1 MAAPAKKL
9 ATYFD
14 LEAVPPHLVAEIING
29 SLETHSCSIQHSH
42 ALTQLIYHLI
52 GPFERGRDGPGG
64 WNFLPKT
71 ELHIGGD
78 LLVPDLAGWRRERLP
93 SLPDAAFMELAPD
106 WVGEIVSPA
115 TTRLNRGAKRT
126 IYAEIGVAFLWV
138 IDPQERVLEAFL
150 LTRGNWRLESVAVA
164 SEFVKLP
171 PFDAA
176 TFSLDILFEFDPP
189 SRAPTP
195 QG

>member
-9 ATYFD
+9 ATYSD
-14 LEAVPPHLVAEIING
+14 LEAVAPHLVAEIIYG
-29 SLETHSCSIQHSH
+29 KLETHSCSIQHSH

-71 ELHIGGD
+71 ELHIGHD
-78 LLVPDLAGWRRERLP
+78 VLVPDLAGWRRERLP
-93 SLPDAAFMELAPD
+93 RLPDAAFMELAPD
-106 WVGEIVSPA
+106 WVCEIVSPQTA
-115 TTRLNRGAKRT
+115 RLDRGAKRE
-126 IYAEIGVAFLWV
+126 IYAEIGVAFLWL
-138 IDPQERVLEAFL
+138 IDPRERVLEAFQQ
-150 LTRGNWRLESVAVA
+150 TKGQWRLEGVAIN
-164 SEFVKLP
+164 SEFVMLP

-176 TFSLDILFEFDPP
+176 TFPLDNLFEFDRP
-189 SRAPTP
+189 SAAPTP